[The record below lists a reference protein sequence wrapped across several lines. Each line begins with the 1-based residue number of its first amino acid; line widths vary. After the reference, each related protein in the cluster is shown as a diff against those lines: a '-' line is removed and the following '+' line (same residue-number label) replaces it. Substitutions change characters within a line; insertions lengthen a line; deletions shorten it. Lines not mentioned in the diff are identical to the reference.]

1 MMKKLLMLAVSILLL
16 QAVQNG
22 NTQSLETFEKNVT
35 EFTLD
40 NGLTFIIIKRDVAP
54 VVSFMTYVNVGSAN
68 EPVGQTGIAHIF
80 EHMAFKGTSY
90 LGTTDYEQEKVL
102 IEAVDDAYR
111 EWLHEKIKTSPDE
124 EKLEVLWAEFQKLE
138 EEAKEFVVNN
148 EFSTILDQEGAVGMN
163 AFTSADATGYF
174 YSLPSNKVEMW
185 FSLESDRFL
194 DPVFRE
200 FYVEKDVIYEERR
213 MRTDSSPFGRLIEE
227 FLSVA
232 FSAHTYKNPVIGW
245 PSDITATTIK
255 ETREFYERFYV
266 PSNITI
272 AIAGDVDPA
281 EMKRLAELYFSRMP
295 EGEPAPLLTV
305 SEPPQRAERR
315 FIIEEESQPIFMKGY
330 KTVAS
335 DHPDSRALQL
345 TASILFQ
352 GRTSRLYKRMIA
364 DEKLALAVSGFN
376 GFPGDK
382 YPGLFLLYAFPNQG
396 VALDEI
402 ESVLGQ
408 EIEKIKNGEVEQ
420 HELDRVRTQVRASLI
435 RSLAN
440 NTGLTF
446 NFAGK
451 HAVTGD
457 WRNVFRDIDK
467 LSEITL
473 EDIQRVANTYFYEEN
488 RTVGMIRTKSDG
500 DEVAGANQ

>member
-1 MMKKLLMLAVSILLL
+1 MMKKLLMLAFSILLL
-16 QAVQNG
+16 PAVQNG
-22 NTQSLETFEKNVT
+22 NSQSLETFEKNVT

-40 NGLTFIIIKRDVAP
+40 NGLTFIIIERDVAP

-111 EWLHEKIKTSPDE
+111 EWLREKTRTIPDE
-124 EKLEVLWAEFQKLE
+124 EKLDTLWAEFLRLE
-138 EEAKEFVVNN
+138 EEAKKFVVNN

-174 YSLPSNKVEMW
+174 YSLPSNKVELW

-281 EMKRLAELYFSRMP
+281 EMKRLAELYFNRMP
-295 EGEPAPLLTV
+295 EGEPAPILTV

-335 DHPDSRALQL
+335 DHPDSKALQL

-352 GRTSRLYKRMIA
+352 GRTSRLFKRMVTE
-364 DEKLALAVSGFN
+364 EKLALAVSGFN
-376 GFPGDK
+376 GFPGSK

-402 ESVLGQ
+402 ESVFEE
-408 EIEKIKNGEVEQ
+408 EIEKLKNGEVEQ
-420 HELDRVRTQVRASLI
+420 NELDRVRTQVRASLV

-446 NFAGK
+446 NFAGT
-451 HAVTGD
+451 HAITGD

-473 EDIQRVANTYFYEEN
+473 EDIQRVANTYFYKEN

-500 DEVAGANQ
+500 EEVAGANQ

>member
-1 MMKKLLMLAVSILLL
+1 MKKLLSLAVGILMLA
-16 QAVQNG
+16 AVQNAES
-22 NTQSLETFEKNVT
+22 QSLESFEKNVT
-35 EFTLD
+35 EFTLE

-90 LGTTDYEQEKVL
+90 LGTTNYEEEKPL

-111 EWLHEKIKTSPDE
+111 QWLHEKIKTNHDE
-124 EKLEVLWAEFQKLE
+124 EKLADLWETFQELE
-138 EEAKEFVVNN
+138 EKAKKYVVNN
-148 EFSTILDQEGAVGMN
+148 EFSTILDQEGAVGLN

-174 YSLPSNKVEMW
+174 YSLPSNKVELW
-185 FSLESDRFL
+185 FTLESDRFL

-213 MRTDSSPFGRLIEE
+213 MRTDSSPFGRLLEE

-232 FSAHTYKNPVIGW
+232 FSAHPYKNPVIGW
-245 PSDITATTIK
+245 PSDIMATTIR

-281 EMKRLAELYFSRMP
+281 EMKRLAELYFGRMP
-295 EGEPAPLLTV
+295 ASEPAPILTV
-305 SEPPQRAERR
+305 IEPPQRGERR
-315 FIIEEESQPIFMKGY
+315 FIIEEESQPIFLKGY
-330 KTVAS
+330 KTVAN
-335 DHPDSRALQL
+335 DHADAKALQL

-352 GRTSRLYKRMIA
+352 GRTSRLFRRMVT
-364 DEKLALAVSGFN
+364 DEKMALAVTGIN
-376 GFPGDK
+376 GFPGSR
-382 YPGLFLLYAFPNQG
+382 YPGLFIIYAFPNQG
-396 VALDEI
+396 VSLDLIEATIEEEI
-402 ESVLGQ
+402 A
-408 EIEKIKNGEVEQ
+408 KIKNGEVEQ
-420 HELDRVRTQVRASLI
+420 HELDRVRTQVRASLV

-446 NFAGK
+446 NFAGT

-457 WRNVFRDIDK
+457 WRNVFRDIDR
-467 LSEITL
+467 LNDITL
-473 EDIQRVANTYFYEEN
+473 DDIQRVANTYFFKEN
-488 RTVGMIRTKSDG
+488 RTVGMIRTKSEG
-500 DEVAGANQ
+500 DEVAEANQ

>member
-1 MMKKLLMLAVSILLL
+1 MMKKLFTLCISVLFLYPIQYGSA
-16 QAVQNG
+16 
-22 NTQSLETFEKNVT
+22 QSLETFEKNVT

-40 NGLTFIIIKRDVAP
+40 NGLTFIIIERDVAP

-90 LGTTDYEQEKVL
+90 LGTTNYEEEKTL
-102 IEAVDDAYR
+102 IESVDEAYR
-111 EWLHEKIKTSPDE
+111 AWLLEKTKTSPDE
-124 EKLEVLWAEFQKLE
+124 EKLAALWESFQQLE
-138 EEAKEFVVNN
+138 EQAKEYVVNN

-174 YSLPSNKVEMW
+174 YSLPSNKAELW
-185 FSLESDRFL
+185 FTLESDRFL

-232 FSAHTYKNPVIGW
+232 FSAHPYKNPVIGW

-255 ETREFYERFYV
+255 ETKEFYERFYV

-281 EMKRLAELYFSRMP
+281 EMRRLAELYFNRMP
-295 EGEPAPLLTV
+295 AGEPAPMLTV
-305 SEPPQRAERR
+305 NEPPQRGERR
-315 FIIEEESQPIFMKGY
+315 FIIEEDSQPILLKGY
-330 KTVAS
+330 KTVAN
-335 DHPDSRALQL
+335 DHPDSKALQL

-352 GRTSRLYKRMIA
+352 GRTSRLYKRMVT
-364 DEKLALAVSGFN
+364 DEKMALAVSGIN
-376 GFPGDK
+376 GFPGDR

-396 VALDEI
+396 ISLDDI
-402 ESVLGQ
+402 EEVFEE

-420 HELDRVRTQVRASLI
+420 HELDRVRTQQRASLV

-446 NFAGK
+446 NFAAT
-451 HAVTGD
+451 HATTGD

-473 EDIQRVANTYFYEEN
+473 DDIQRVANTYFTKEN
-488 RTVGMIRTKSDG
+488 RTVGMIRTKDAG
-500 DEVAGANQ
+500 DDVAEANQ